1 MNRIFTTLLSTIQSK
16 VMSLW
21 TKIRLWTSRS
31 YWENKGITSLR
42 QFFNRLLNIRPK
54 DKTDYYPF
62 LSWLVSKRLAFALVV
77 VIGLLS
83 LFYIFVFSPVSGT
96 LFSESATVPTFRY
109 NSIPLKF
116 YSGEVQ
122 ILAADGHVAYV
133 GNVEDAAAVGSG
145 SLYRPD
151 GSLLYT
157 GEFSDS
163 RYNGQGSLYYQDGV
177 LQYQGAF
184 VDNLYQG
191 QGKLYRQSGVLEYE
205 GEFLKGQKSG
215 AGVLYNSG
223 GNTIFTGN
231 FLADRLLYSE
241 FLGKTTSQVASMY
254 SGSTSVYSTSGEHCV
269 SMDEIN
275 AVYTAD
281 DGSDTLSEEWT
292 LTEILVQ
299 DSVFPTT
306 QGEIAS
312 INDLTAY
319 FGEPVY
325 FGYTWPTLTEAV
337 AVRNMSA
344 AGQGRF
350 AEIDMEM
357 TSSFRDVYTVS
368 SYDPNYEF
376 YIYVYEMDGLTYTF
390 YCDSSTSSFSMYA
403 ISLSTAQESAGEGGE

>member
-1 MNRIFTTLLSTIQSK
+1 
-16 VMSLW
+16 
-21 TKIRLWTSRS
+21 
-31 YWENKGITSLR
+31 
-42 QFFNRLLNIRPK
+42 
-54 DKTDYYPF
+54 
-62 LSWLVSKRLAFALVV
+62 
-77 VIGLLS
+77 
-83 LFYIFVFSPVSGT
+83 
-96 LFSESATVPTFRY
+96 
-109 NSIPLKF
+109 
-116 YSGEVQ
+116 
-122 ILAADGHVAYV
+122 
-133 GNVEDAAAVGSG
+133 
-145 SLYRPD
+145 
-151 GSLLYT
+151 
-157 GEFSDS
+157 
-163 RYNGQGSLYYQDGV
+163 
-177 LQYQGAF
+177 
-184 VDNLYQG
+184 
-191 QGKLYRQSGVLEYE
+191 
-205 GEFLKGQKSG
+205 
-215 AGVLYNSG
+215 
-223 GNTIFTGN
+223 
-231 FLADRLLYSE
+231 
-241 FLGKTTSQVASMY
+241 MY

-306 QGEIAS
+306 QGEISS